1 MAATV
6 GIIGAVGSVASAGSS
21 ILGGIMGGGA
31 ASKAAAAQKEEL
43 DKAMAF
49 QQGVYG
55 TTQTNMQPWIT
66 GGQEALGGVEQFLGL
81 PGSGGAAG
89 TPGGAGSGALASYNQ
104 FTKTPFYTF
113 PLQQTT
119 DTMDRA
125 AAAKGMSL
133 SGGQVAS
140 LGQYAQG
147 YSASNFGNYIQAL
160 ERLSGLGLQ
169 GSTQLGNI
177 GMGIGRDVGTT
188 ASGLAASAGAGIMG
202 QATGTNQAIS
212 GIPGLVNSITGTPG
226 GTNTG
231 LVGALSNLFG
241 SNQTGSSYDPTSY
254 GYGSDPTGA
263 TPGGAAL
270 QNLGFFRPLQ

>member
-6 GIIGAVGSVASAGSS
+6 GIIGAVGSVAQAGSG
-21 ILGGIMGGGA
+21 ILGGIMGGNA
-31 ASKAAAAQKEEL
+31 SSKAAAAQQQEL

-49 QQGVYG
+49 QQQVYG
-55 TTQTNMQPWIT
+55 TAQTNMQPWIT

-81 PGSGGAAG
+81 GNTAGGAGAAG
-89 TPGGAGSGALASYNQ
+89 GSGALASYNQ

-113 PLQQTT
+113 PLQQNL

-133 SGGQVAS
+133 SGGQLAD
-140 LGQYAQG
+140 LGRYAGG
-147 YSASNFGNYIQAL
+147 YSASNFSNYMDAL
-160 ERLSGLGLQ
+160 TKLSGLGATTS
-169 GSTQLGNI
+169 GQLGQI
-177 GMGIGRDVGTT
+177 GTGIGQQVGQT

-202 QATGTNQAIS
+202 QQAGTNKAL
-212 GIPGLVNSITGTPG
+212 GGVGDLFKGVGGLVSAADTAFG
-226 GTNTG
+226 G
-231 LVGALSNLFG
+231 
-241 SNQTGSSYDPTSY
+241 QTGSSYDPTSY